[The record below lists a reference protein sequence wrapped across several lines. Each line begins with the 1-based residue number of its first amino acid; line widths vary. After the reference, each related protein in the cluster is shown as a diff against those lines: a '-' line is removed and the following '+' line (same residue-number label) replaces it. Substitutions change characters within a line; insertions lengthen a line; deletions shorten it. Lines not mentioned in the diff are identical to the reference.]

1 MKPGSG
7 KVGEAREEVGAHPK
21 DVCLDLGPRWKRSWV
36 LQPKTYPM
44 RFLDLK
50 LHVIKRFS
58 QCWQGEYGILLPTE
72 RLQSARCCAF
82 RLQATKELKYLI
94 NDEQGVQSL
103 KLNTGTGRLRAECS
117 ALHQVNPWQNW
128 ALVSSSITT
137 LHLSSSPEFGR
148 EGGHRIWEWR
158 WLLFQGVW
166 LRHGATR
173 TRSERRENQEHKGF
187 CGGRG
192 RRLSKTP
199 VWGELRGTLPA
210 NACNSLLRR
219 PFRCQADCQIISGW
233 WNAICEAP
241 GDGNYVG
248 SQPSH
253 LPSYCKEYIPRG
265 GSREG
270 EGWGKEFCEAKRN
283 SNTWIILLSWH
294 SPGPGKMQQMVPV
307 AFHVFYSAVNFAY
320 MLYVPE
326 FMPAKRLLMKHFPA
340 LVLPYNEILTSSLH
354 LNKLLCPYEARET
367 IPGTRSLD

>member
-72 RLQSARCCAF
+72 RLQSARCCVL

-117 ALHQVNPWQNW
+117 ALHQVSPWQNR
-128 ALVSSSITT
+128 ALVSSSITM
-137 LHLSSSPEFGR
+137 LHLRGLNLEGKVAIEFGS
-148 EGGHRIWEWR
+148 EGGCYSKGYDSGTKQPE
-158 WLLFQGVW
+158 
-166 LRHGATR
+166 
-173 TRSERRENQEHKGF
+173 TRSERRENQQHKGF

-219 PFRCQADCQIISGW
+219 PFRCQADCQIISG
-233 WNAICEAP
+233 
-241 GDGNYVG
+241 
-248 SQPSH
+248 
-253 LPSYCKEYIPRG
+253 
-265 GSREG
+265 
-270 EGWGKEFCEAKRN
+270 
-283 SNTWIILLSWH
+283 
-294 SPGPGKMQQMVPV
+294 
-307 AFHVFYSAVNFAY
+307 
-320 MLYVPE
+320 
-326 FMPAKRLLMKHFPA
+326 
-340 LVLPYNEILTSSLH
+340 
-354 LNKLLCPYEARET
+354 
-367 IPGTRSLD
+367 